1 MPLDWKDTTS
11 YSQGGSR
18 EPKCWSVRLFGGMRL
33 SVIRN
38 HRDYPGQWIMSVT
51 QIEMQQALPDIP
63 LDDIASAQAKAII
76 VLRDH
81 LLHLVDTTRDDR
93 EVVQDV
99 LKNLGEID
107 EAEAMAARLY
117 TIYCR
122 SVGGKAYDGK
132 PLPPWSE
139 FGKDTNKFAQSNA
152 WRAVARE
159 AIAAE
164 TGVKS
169 APLLPVKKPD
179 DEPGELDFSGKPNPN
194 VVAQFLTDLLRGMD
208 MSPEI
213 RQRVA
218 EAGLDGTPEEIYRK
232 LNAPGHRVRD
242 GLILLGHALLT
253 PKPRKGNQ
261 WFIPHPGT
269 LNHVECTSFE
279 NAMQKWFEGF
289 NVPYLMVD
297 GQKEDFKVSIARV
310 DAYLKRQSPV
320 V

>member
-1 MPLDWKDTTS
+1 
-11 YSQGGSR
+11 
-18 EPKCWSVRLFGGMRL
+18 
-33 SVIRN
+33 
-38 HRDYPGQWIMSVT
+38 MSVT

-63 LDDIASAQAKAII
+63 LNDITAAQAKAII

-107 EAEAMAARLY
+107 EAEALAARLY

-122 SVGGKAYDGK
+122 CVGGKAYDGK

-139 FGKDTNKFAQSNA
+139 FGKDTKKFAQSNA

-164 TGVKS
+164 TGVKA

-179 DEPGELDFSGKPNPN
+179 DEPGELDFSGKPDPM
-194 VVAQFLTDLLRGMD
+194 VVNSFLIDLNRGILA
-208 MSPEI
+208 SEEI
-213 RQRVA
+213 RKRVA
-218 EAGLDGTPEEIYRK
+218 EAGLEGTPEEVYRR
-232 LNAPGHRVRD
+232 LNAPGHPVRD
-242 GLILLGHALLT
+242 GLILWGHSLLT
-253 PKPRKGNQ
+253 PKPKVGTQ

-269 LNHVECTSFE
+269 LQHVECTSFE

-289 NVPYLMVD
+289 NIPSLSVD
-297 GQKEDFKVSIARV
+297 GKKEDFKDSIARV
-310 DAYLKRQSPV
+310 DAYLKRPSPV